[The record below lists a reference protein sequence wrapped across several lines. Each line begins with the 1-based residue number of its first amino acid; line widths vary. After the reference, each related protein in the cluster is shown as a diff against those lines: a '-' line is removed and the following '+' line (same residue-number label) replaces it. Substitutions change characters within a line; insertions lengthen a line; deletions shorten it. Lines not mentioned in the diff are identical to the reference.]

1 MSINDLGKI
10 RYGEFYIKAWLS
22 IAYVSVKK
30 LIHFFL
36 ALIRFRPYCIY
47 MIKIEK
53 NENFKGFLNI
63 FVEGLLVEQVKCR
76 AKALKI
82 ASKLCKDRDEKL
94 FSFLGLPIAKGD
106 K

>member
-1 MSINDLGKI
+1 
-10 RYGEFYIKAWLS
+10 
-22 IAYVSVKK
+22 
-30 LIHFFL
+30 
-36 ALIRFRPYCIY
+36 

-94 FSFLGLPIAKGD
+94 FSFLGLPMTKGD